1 MSREQFQ
8 EDLAEFRRDETD
20 VVVLMPMILAHDMNV
35 HETFEPPRFVGRRL
49 ITYTGRT
56 LTE

>member
-20 VVVLMPMILAHDMNV
+20 VVVLMPMIMAHDMNV
-35 HETFEPPRFVGRRL
+35 HETFEPPRFVGRQL

-56 LTE
+56 TE